1 MKKIFLS
8 FMLFGVFFF
17 TPKQEAEAQIEE
29 ILIIA
34 IIEAIDQSCENQ
46 REAGTLQTRCKNGAC
61 TTVACISLRKI
72 CEGGEDDCN

>member
-8 FMLFGVFFF
+8 FMFFGVFFF

-34 IIEAIDQSCENQ
+34 IIDAIDQSCENQ
-46 REAGTLQTRCKNGAC
+46 REAGTLQTRCKNGDC
-61 TTVACISLRKI
+61 VTVACISLRKA
-72 CEGGEDDCN
+72 CATKSDC